1 MHEWRDHTAEIELA
15 IEAAAPEDVF
25 AEAAAA
31 LGELI
36 GLGEEGPPAQ
46 HELALEAA
54 DLPALLV
61 AWIDELIFLADTES
75 FVSSGSTDVRLNGSS
90 IRGTVVGTRAPL
102 EPLVKA
108 ATFHGIHFAR
118 EDSTWQARV
127 VLDV

>member
-15 IEAAAPEDVF
+15 IEAAAAEDVF

-36 GLGEEGPPAQ
+36 GLGEDGKPAQ
-46 HELALEAA
+46 HELALAA
-54 DLPALLV
+54 GDLPALLV

-75 FVSSGSTDVRLNGSS
+75 FVPHGASDVRLDGSS
-90 IRGTVVGTRAPL
+90 IQATVAGTRARL

-108 ATFHGIHFAR
+108 ATFHGLHFAR
-118 EDSTWQARV
+118 ENSAWQARV